1 MAMKAF
7 LRSVACCM
15 LGVACLAALLAP
27 QSAEAK
33 GYLRMD
39 ETFAPTNSPLSGKT
53 IAFLGDS
60 YVQNHRRSP
69 REAWHCRFA
78 EKHGMRYLN
87 YGRNGNCIVFD
98 NPRRGTPMIKRYT
111 EIPADVDY
119 LVIIAGHNDAFDIA
133 RLGGQHTIKN
143 PTDEQLAE
151 RARKLDEFKTKL
163 PEFVTALKSRFAR
176 AKIAFVTPWN
186 VDALYFPEVIAAIK
200 EATAAAGVP
209 CYDAAALSGIQVN
222 DAEFRA
228 KYFQAPG
235 DTAHLNYEGHGLM
248 LEKIEPFLLGL

>member
-1 MAMKAF
+1 MKAF
-7 LRSVACCM
+7 LKYVVACI

-60 YVQNHRRSP
+60 YVQNHRRPP

-78 EKHGMRYLN
+78 EKHGMHYLN

-98 NPRRGTPMIKRYT
+98 NPRRGTPMVKRYK

-119 LVIIAGHNDAFDIA
+119 LVVIAGHNDACDIA

-151 RARKLDEFKTKL
+151 RARKLQDKATRVHSRAEVSLHPRENCVCDAVERRRSLFSGSDSRNQGGDRGGGR
-163 PEFVTALKSRFAR
+163 AL
-176 AKIAFVTPWN
+176 
-186 VDALYFPEVIAAIK
+186 L
-200 EATAAAGVP
+200 
-209 CYDAAALSGIQVN
+209 
-222 DAEFRA
+222 
-228 KYFQAPG
+228 
-235 DTAHLNYEGHGLM
+235 
-248 LEKIEPFLLGL
+248 